1 MKVFTT
7 YPHKLVKL
15 TQIIDYTLDE
25 KAFFIDEC
33 EGREVWSTIKMAS
46 LFQIY
51 LRPNEDIFRVQHQIR
66 MPEDETYHPH
76 KEVVKDTIE
85 EARAWIREE
94 MQDENLEN
102 TYKRI
107 KLADQAME
115 AFYSQENRSNYLYNE

>member
-1 MKVFTT
+1 MRVLEQSVKPLTT
-7 YPHKLVKL
+7 V
-15 TQIIDYTLDE
+15 
-25 KAFFIDEC
+25 
-33 EGREVWSTIKMAS
+33 KMAS

-66 MPEDETYHPH
+66 MPEDETYYPH

-85 EARAWIREE
+85 EARAWIRQE

-107 KLADQAME
+107 KLADKAME
-115 AFYSQENRSNYLYNE
+115 AFYSQENRKNYLYNE

>member
-1 MKVFTT
+1 MRVLEQSVKPLTT
-7 YPHKLVKL
+7 V
-15 TQIIDYTLDE
+15 
-25 KAFFIDEC
+25 
-33 EGREVWSTIKMAS
+33 KMAS

-107 KLADQAME
+107 KLADKAME